1 MPPSV
6 GADACKGSLTLL
18 TMNRPLRAV
27 RLGPR
32 QVRVERHP
40 GGVIHLRAPL
50 DLAPYP
56 RHLLERLAYWA
67 ERAPDRALFAQRNAE
82 GGWRSISYHEALASA
97 RRVGQYLLEK
107 HISAERPLVVLSGND
122 IEHALLHLGAMYVG
136 IPYAPISPAY
146 SLLSTDF
153 AKLRAVVDLLT
164 PALVFVCD
172 RRAYARALDAVIA
185 PRGIEVIDRLAE
197 AEPTPAVEE
206 AHRRVGPD
214 TIAKFLF
221 TSGSTGTPK
230 AVINTQRMW
239 CSNQVMAR
247 TALAFVQDEPPL
259 LVEWAPWHHTAGG
272 NKDLGLVIF
281 NGGTLYID
289 EGKPL
294 PGAIEATVRNLREI
308 APTFYF
314 TVPKGYEAL
323 LPYLRE
329 DDALR
334 RNFFSR
340 VKMLW
345 FAGAGVSQHVFDE
358 YKELAFRTCG
368 EEVLFGTGLGSTETA
383 PFTMGRTWDTDN
395 AANVGL
401 PPPGVDMKLVP
412 LYENEE
418 GKYEARLKGPHIT
431 PGYWREPELTR
442 AAFDE
447 EGYYR
452 LGDAFTF
459 ADADDPA
466 QGLLFA
472 GRISEDFKLATGT
485 WVHVGAL
492 RAAFIEHFAPLV
504 RDVVIAGDRRNEPAA
519 LIFAAGPAPREELA
533 RRLAS
538 FAARATGSSNRVA
551 RALVLEEPPSL
562 DAGEMTD
569 KGTINQRAVLAR
581 RAALVTELYAGSPR
595 VITA

>member
-1 MPPSV
+1 
-6 GADACKGSLTLL
+6 
-18 TMNRPLRAV
+18 MNRPLRAV

-32 QVRVERHP
+32 EVRVERRA
-40 GGVIHLRAPL
+40 GGVIHLRSPHAL
-50 DLAPYP
+50 EAYP
-56 RHLLERLAYWA
+56 SHLLERLEYWA
-67 ERAPDRALFAQRNAE
+67 ERSPQRVLFAQRNAA
-82 GGWRSISYHEALASA
+82 GGWRTVSYVVALAKA
-97 RRVGQYLLEK
+97 RRVGQYLLEQRL
-107 HISAERPLVVLSGND
+107 SVDRPLAVLSGND

-146 SLLSTDF
+146 SLLSSDF
-153 AKLRAVVDLLT
+153 SKLRAALELVT
-164 PALVFVCD
+164 PGLVYVCD
-172 RRAYARALDAVIA
+172 RAAYARALQAVVA
-185 PRGIEVIDRLAE
+185 PRGIAVIDQLPER
-197 AEPTPAVEE
+197 EPTRAVED
-206 AHRRVGPD
+206 AHARVGPD
-214 TIAKFLF
+214 TIVKFLF
-221 TSGSTGTPK
+221 TSGSTGMPK

-247 TALAFVQDEPPL
+247 TALAFVQEEPPL
-259 LVEWAPWHHTAGG
+259 MVEWAPWHHTAGG

-294 PGAIEATVRNLREI
+294 PGAIETTVRNLREI

-329 DDALR
+329 DEALR

-345 FAGAGVSQHVFDE
+345 FAGAGVAQHVFDE
-358 YKELAFRTCG
+358 YRELAYRTCG

-383 PFTMGRTWDTDN
+383 PYTIGRTWPTDD
-395 AANVGL
+395 ATNVGL
-401 PPPGVDMKLVP
+401 PAPGVDVKLVP
-412 LYENEE
+412 LA

-431 PGYWREPELTR
+431 PGYWRDDSLTR

-459 ADADDPA
+459 ADGDPA
-466 QGLLFA
+466 NGLLFA

-485 WVHVGAL
+485 WVHVGPL
-492 RAAFIEHFAPLV
+492 RTAFIAHFAPLV
-504 RDVVIAGDRRNEPAA
+504 RDVVIAGDRRDEPAA
-519 LIFAAGPAPREELA
+519 LVFLAAPAPREELL
-533 RRLAS
+533 RRLRS
-538 FAARATGSSNRVA
+538 FATSATGSSNRIA

-569 KGTINQRAVLAR
+569 KGSINQRAVLAR
-581 RAALVTELYAGSPR
+581 RAALVEELYAGSPR
-595 VITA
+595 VISV

>member
-1 MPPSV
+1 
-6 GADACKGSLTLL
+6 
-18 TMNRPLRAV
+18 MNRPLRAV

-32 QVRVERHP
+32 EVRVERCA
-40 GGVIHLRAPL
+40 GGVIHLRAPQEL
-50 DLAPYP
+50 GSYP
-56 RHLLERLAYWA
+56 RHLLERLTYWA
-67 ERAPDRALFAQRNAE
+67 ERAPERTLFAQRHAD
-82 GGWRSISYHEALASA
+82 GGWRSISYRESLVKA
-97 RRVGQYLLEK
+97 RRVGQYLLER
-107 HISAERPLVVLSGND
+107 HISAERPLAVLSGND

-164 PALVFVCD
+164 PGLVFVCD
-172 RRAYARALDAVIA
+172 RRAYAKALDAVIA
-185 PRGIEVIDRLAE
+185 PRGIEVIDRLPE
-197 AEPTPAVEE
+197 REPSPAVEE

-214 TIAKFLF
+214 TIVKFLF

-289 EGKPL
+289 EGKPV

-329 DDALR
+329 DDELR
-334 RNFFSR
+334 RNFFRR

-519 LIFAAGPAPREELA
+519 LIFLAGPAPREELA

-538 FAARATGSSNRVA
+538 FAARATGSSNRIA

-581 RAALVTELYAGSPR
+581 RAVLVEELYAGSPR